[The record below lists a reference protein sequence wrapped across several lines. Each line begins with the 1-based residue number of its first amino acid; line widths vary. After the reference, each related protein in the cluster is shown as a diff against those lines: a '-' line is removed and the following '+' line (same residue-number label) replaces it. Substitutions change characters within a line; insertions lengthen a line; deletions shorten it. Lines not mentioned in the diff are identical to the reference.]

1 MLAALTKPNWLEL
14 ALAPLS
20 QVKAA
25 VMGDFCL
32 DAYWLFDTETV
43 ELSVETGLPV
53 RRVRTQRYSL
63 GGAGN
68 VVANL
73 ADLGVGSVRAV
84 GVVGTDLFG
93 AEILRLLQRYGVKT
107 QSGMVVDSDWQTMV
121 YSKPCSGPTEENRI
135 DFGAFNTL
143 SAKTIDALI
152 AALEEAADVSDVV
165 ILNQQVP
172 AGVSPAE
179 VIERINS
186 CIAKFPKT
194 HFIVDARHRPH
205 LYRGAILKL
214 NASEAAQYLGKSP
227 DACFSETEVR
237 GLALSISQLS
247 GKPVFLTR
255 GEHGIVVAQGSEVF
269 EVPGIQVLGDTDT
282 VGAGD
287 TVVSALAAALGSGQ
301 QPLVAARL
309 ANTAAMVTVQKLQI
323 TGTATPAEILAVG
336 PAPDYIFEPELAE
349 APHLAKFIA
358 GTEIEH
364 IGDVPKDLAIE
375 HCIFDHDG
383 TISTLREGWETVM
396 EPMMVRAILCNE
408 YDNASGALFADVTR
422 KVRLLIDRTTG
433 IQTLMQMRGLVD
445 LVRAGGYVPKSEIL
459 DEHGYKQIFNDDLM
473 MLIHRRVAKLANGE
487 LQSTDFQ
494 IKNAGLL
501 IEELHERGIKLYL
514 ASGTDQADVV
524 AEATAMGYA
533 DLFEGRIFGSV
544 GDIKADAKKMV
555 LERIVRENN
564 LAGHQF
570 ATFGDGPVEM
580 RETQKVGGLCVGVA
594 SDELRRF
601 GWNRAK
607 RTRLIRAGASLL
619 VPDFSQMPALLNAIG
634 LA

>member
-1 MLAALTKPNWLEL
+1 MAPAGTTPNWLEL
-14 ALAPLS
+14 ALAPIA
-20 QVKAA
+20 QVNAT
-25 VMGDFCL
+25 VLGDFCL
-32 DAYWLFDTETV
+32 DAYWLLDTEST
-43 ELSVETGLPV
+43 ELSIETGLPV

-93 AEILRLLQRYGVKT
+93 AEMLRLLKERGVNT
-107 QSGMVVDSDWQTMV
+107 DAGMVVDPAWQSLV
-121 YSKPCSGPTEENRI
+121 YAKPCAGATEESRI

-143 SAKTIDALI
+143 AAATIDALI
-152 AALEEAADVSDVV
+152 AALEVAAAQSHVV
-165 ILNQQVP
+165 ILNQQIP
-172 AGVSPAE
+172 AGVSGPA
-179 VIERINS
+179 VIERINA
-186 CIAKFPKT
+186 CIAKFPNT

-214 NASEAAQYLGKSP
+214 NAGEAARYLGKP
-227 DACFSETEVR
+227 EDAVYSEAEVCE
-237 GLALSISQLS
+237 LAKSISART
-247 GKPVFLTR
+247 GKSVFLTR
-255 GEHGIVVAQGSEVF
+255 GEYGIVVAHNGEV
-269 EVPGIQVLGDTDT
+269 EEIPGIQVLGDTDT

-287 TVVSALAAALGSGQ
+287 TVVAALAAALGSGQ
-301 QPLVAARL
+301 DPVVAARL
-309 ANTAAMVTVQKLQI
+309 ANTAAMVTVQKLQT

-336 PAPDYIFEPELAE
+336 PAPDDIFEPELAE
-349 APHLAKFIA
+349 SPHFARFIE
-358 GTEIEH
+358 GTDIEYV
-364 IGDVPKDLAIE
+364 GALPQDLAIE

-383 TISTLREGWETVM
+383 TLSVLREGWESVM
-396 EPMMVRAILCNE
+396 EPMMVRAILGPA
-408 YDNASGALFADVTR
+408 YDTASAALFADVTR
-422 KVRLLIDRTTG
+422 KVKRLIDRTTG

-445 LVRAGGYVPKSEIL
+445 LVRGGGFVAESDIL
-459 DEHGYKQIFNDDLM
+459 DEHGYKRIFNDDLM
-473 MLIHRRVAKLANGE
+473 KLIHTRVNKLASGE
-487 LQSTDFQ
+487 LKSVDFQ
-494 IKNAGLL
+494 IKNARELL
-501 IEELHERGIKLYL
+501 NELHGRGIKLYL
-514 ASGTDQADVV
+514 ASGTDQADVI

-580 RETQKVGGLCVGVA
+580 RETQKVGGLCIGVA

-601 GWNRAK
+601 GWNYAK

-619 VPDFSQMPALLNAIG
+619 VPDFSQLPALLKAIH

>member
-1 MLAALTKPNWLEL
+1 MPVVPSTSSWLEA
-14 ALAPLS
+14 ALAPLA
-20 QVKAA
+20 QVNAT

-32 DAYWLFDTETV
+32 DAYWLLDTESS

-53 RRVRTQRYSL
+53 RRVRAQHYSL

-73 ADLGVGSVRAV
+73 CDLGVRSVRAI
-84 GVVGTDLFG
+84 GIVGTDLFG
-93 AEILRLLQRYGVKT
+93 TEMLRILERYGVRT
-107 QSGMVVDSDWQTMV
+107 QNGMVVDPDWQTMV
-121 YSKPCSGPTEENRI
+121 YSKPCAGPTEESRI

-143 SAKTIDALI
+143 GAKTIDALI
-152 AALEEAADVSDVV
+152 AALEEAAAASDVV

-172 AGVSPAE
+172 AGLSPPA
-179 VIERINS
+179 VIERING
-186 CIAKFPKT
+186 CISRFPRT
-194 HFIVDARHRPH
+194 QFIVDARHRPN

-214 NASEAAQYLGKSP
+214 NAAEAARFLGKP
-227 DACFSETEVR
+227 DNALYSESEVR
-237 GLALSISQLS
+237 GLALAISQQT

-255 GEHGIVVAQGSEVF
+255 GEHGIVVAQNGEVQ

-301 QPLVAARL
+301 NPVVAARL
-309 ANTAAMVTVQKLQI
+309 ANTAAMVTVQKLQT
-323 TGTATPAEILAVG
+323 TGTATPAEIRAVG
-336 PAPDYIFEPELAE
+336 PSPDYIFEPELAE
-349 APHLAKFIA
+349 APHLAKFIE

-364 IGDVPKDLAIE
+364 IGPVPKDLAIE
-375 HCIFDHDG
+375 HCILDHDG
-383 TISTLREGWETVM
+383 TISTLREGWERVM
-396 EPMMVRAILCNE
+396 EPMMVRAILGPE
-408 YDNASGALFADVTR
+408 YENASAALFADVTG
-422 KVRLLIDRTTG
+422 KVRRLIDRTTG
-433 IQTLMQMRGLVD
+433 IQTLMQMKGLVD
-445 LVRAGGYVPKSEIL
+445 LVRAGGFVPESEIL
-459 DEHGYKQIFNDDLM
+459 DEHGYKRIFNDDLM
-473 MLIHRRVAKLANGE
+473 KLIHTRVAKLANGE
-487 LQSTDFQ
+487 LVSTDFQ
-494 IKNAGLL
+494 IKNSGLL
-501 IEELHERGIKLYL
+501 LHELHRRGIKLYL

-533 DLFEGRIFGSV
+533 DLFEGRIFGSI
-544 GDIKADAKKMV
+544 GDITADAKKMV

-601 GWNRAK
+601 GWNMSK
-607 RTRLIRAGASLL
+607 RTRLIRAGATLL
-619 VPDFSQMPALLNAIG
+619 VPDFSQMSALLKVLH

>member
-1 MLAALTKPNWLEL
+1 MPPVLTKSSWLEA
-14 ALAPLS
+14 ALAPLGK
-20 QVKAA
+20 VNAA
-25 VMGDFCL
+25 VMGDFCV
-32 DAYWLFDTETV
+32 DAYWLLDTEST

-53 RRVRTQRYSL
+53 RRVRAQRYSL

-73 ADLGVGSVRAV
+73 ADLGVKSVRAI
-84 GVVGTDLFG
+84 GVVGADLFG
-93 AEILRLLQRYGVKT
+93 AELLRLLHAQGVKT
-107 QSGMVVDSDWQTMV
+107 EGSMVADAQWQTMV
-121 YSKPCSGPTEENRI
+121 YSKPCAGPTEESRI
-135 DFGAFNTL
+135 DFGAFNAL
-143 SAKTIDALI
+143 SAKTADALI
-152 AALEEAADVSDVV
+152 AALDEAAASCDVV
-165 ILNQQVP
+165 ILNQQIP
-172 AGVSPAE
+172 AGVSTAE
-179 VIERINS
+179 VIERING
-186 CIAKFPKT
+186 CIAKHPKT
-194 HFIVDARHRPH
+194 QFIVDARHRPH

-214 NASEAAQYLGKSP
+214 NASEAAEYLGKP
-227 DACFSETEVR
+227 RDACFSEKEVR
-237 GLALSISQLS
+237 GLALSLS
-247 GKPVFLTR
+247 EKTGKTVFLTR
-255 GEHGIVVAQGSEVF
+255 GEHGIIVAQNGKVD

-287 TVVSALAAALGSGQ
+287 TVVSALAAALGSGLDA
-301 QPLVAARL
+301 LVAARL

-323 TGTATPAEILAVG
+323 TGTATPEEILAVG

-349 APHLAKFIA
+349 APNLARYIP

-364 IGDVPKDLAIE
+364 VGEVPRDLAIE
-375 HCIFDHDG
+375 HCILDHDG
-383 TISTLREGWETVM
+383 TISVLREGWERVM
-396 EPMMVRAILCNE
+396 EPMMVRAILGAE
-408 YDNASGALFADVTR
+408 FENASGALFAEVTR

-433 IQTLMQMRGLVD
+433 IQTLMQMKGLVD
-445 LVRAGGYVPKSEIL
+445 LVRQGGFVPESEIL
-459 DEHGYKQIFNDDLM
+459 DEHGYKRIYNDDLM
-473 MLIHRRVAKLANGE
+473 ELIKTRVAKLACGE
-487 LQSTDFQ
+487 LVSTDFQ
-494 IKNAGLL
+494 IKNSELL
-501 IEELHERGIKLYL
+501 LKELHKRGIKLYL
-514 ASGTDQADVV
+514 ASGTDEADVV

-533 DLFEGRIFGSV
+533 EMFEGRIFGSI

-601 GWNRAK
+601 GWNMAK

-619 VPDFSQMPALLNAIG
+619 VPDFSQLPALLKVLR

>member
-1 MLAALTKPNWLEL
+1 MPAALKHPSWLEL
-14 ALAPLS
+14 ALAPLA
-20 QVKAA
+20 QVNAA

-32 DAYWLFDTETV
+32 DSYWLLDTETV

-73 ADLGVGSVRAV
+73 ADLAVRSVRAI

-93 AEILRLLQRYGVKT
+93 AEMLRILEKYGVNT
-107 QSGMVVDSDWQTMV
+107 QSGMVVDPDWQTMV
-121 YSKPCSGPTEENRI
+121 YSKPCAGPTEESRI

-143 SAKTIDALI
+143 GAKSIDALS
-152 AALEEAADVSDVV
+152 AAVEEAAAASDVV

-172 AGVSPAE
+172 AGVSPPE
-179 VIERINS
+179 VIERVNEI
-186 CIAKFPKT
+186 IAKFPRT

-214 NASEAAQYLGKSP
+214 NASEAAQYLGKSGETI
-227 DACFSETEVR
+227 FSESEVR
-237 GLALSISQLS
+237 GLALSISQKT

-255 GEHGIVVAQGSEVF
+255 GEHGIVVAQDGAVQD
-269 EVPGIQVLGDTDT
+269 VPGIQVLGDTDT

-301 QPLVAARL
+301 DPLVAARL
-309 ANTAAMVTVQKLQI
+309 ANTAAMVTVQKLQT

-349 APHLAKFIA
+349 AHHLARFIE

-364 IGDVPKDLAIE
+364 IGPVPQDLAIE

-396 EPMMVRAILCNE
+396 EPMMVRAILGAE
-408 YDNASGALFADVTR
+408 YENASGALFADVTG
-422 KVRLLIDRTTG
+422 KVRRLIDRTTG
-433 IQTLMQMRGLVD
+433 IQTLMQMKGLVD
-445 LVRAGGYVPKSEIL
+445 LVRAGGFVPESDIL
-459 DEHGYKQIFNDDLM
+459 DEHGYKKIFNDDLM
-473 MLIHRRVAKLANGE
+473 KLIHRRVAKLANGE
-487 LQSTDFQ
+487 LVSTDFQ

-501 IEELHERGIKLYL
+501 IRELHQRGIKLYL

-524 AEATAMGYA
+524 AEATAMGHA

-564 LAGHQF
+564 LAGQQF

-601 GWNRAK
+601 GWNKYK

-619 VPDFSQMPALLNAIG
+619 VPDFSQMNALLKVLH

>member
-1 MLAALTKPNWLEL
+1 MPAVSTTPSWLEI

-20 QVKAA
+20 QVNVA

-32 DAYWLFDTETV
+32 DSYWLLDTETV

-73 ADLGVGSVRAV
+73 ADLGVRSIRAI

-93 AEILRLLQRYGVKT
+93 AEMLRILERYGVKT
-107 QSGMVVDSDWQTMV
+107 ENDMVVDPDWQTMV
-121 YSKPCSGPTEENRI
+121 YSKPCAGPTEESRI
-135 DFGAFNTL
+135 DFGAFNSL
-143 SAKTIDALI
+143 GAKTIDALI
-152 AALEEAADVSDVV
+152 AELEAAAAQSDVV

-172 AGVSPAE
+172 AGVSPPH
-179 VIERINS
+179 VIERING

-194 HFIVDARHRPH
+194 QFIVDARHRPN

-214 NASEAAQYLGKSP
+214 NASEAAQYLGESGH
-227 DACFSETEVR
+227 ACFSEVEVR
-237 GLALSISQLS
+237 GLALAISQKTS
-247 GKPVFLTR
+247 KPVFLTR
-255 GEHGIVVAQGSEVF
+255 GEHGIVVAQNGEVQD
-269 EVPGIQVLGDTDT
+269 VPGIQVLGDTDT

-301 QPLVAARL
+301 DPLVAARL
-309 ANTAAMVTVQKLQI
+309 ANTAAMVTVQKLQT

-349 APHLAKFIA
+349 APHFAKLIE

-364 IGDVPKDLAIE
+364 IGPVPQDLAIE

-396 EPMMVRAILCNE
+396 EPMMVRSILGPE
-408 YDNASGALFADVTR
+408 YENASGGLFADVTR
-422 KVRLLIDRTTG
+422 KVRRLIDRTTG

-445 LVRAGGYVPKSEIL
+445 LVRIAGFVPESEIL
-459 DEHGYKQIFNDDLM
+459 DEYGYKRIFNDDLIK
-473 MLIHRRVAKLANGE
+473 LIHRRVAKLANGE
-487 LQSTDFQ
+487 LVSTDFQ
-494 IKNAGLL
+494 IKNSGILL
-501 IEELHERGIKLYL
+501 HELHKRGIKLYL

-533 DLFEGRIFGSV
+533 ELFEGRIFGSI

-580 RETQKVGGLCVGVA
+580 RETQKVGGLCIGVA

-601 GWNRAK
+601 GWNMAK

-619 VPDFSQMPALLNAIG
+619 MPDFSQMNALLKVIK

>member
-1 MLAALTKPNWLEL
+1 MSAAPTKPDWLEL

-25 VMGDFCL
+25 VLGDFCL

-73 ADLGVGSVRAV
+73 ADLGVGIVRAV
-84 GVVGTDLFG
+84 GVVGADLFG
-93 AEILRLLQRYGVKT
+93 AEMLRLLQGYGVNT
-107 QSGMVVDSDWQTMV
+107 QSGMVVDPDWQTMV

-152 AALEEAADVSDVV
+152 AALEEAAAVSDVV

-172 AGVSPAE
+172 AGVSTPA
-179 VIERINS
+179 VIERINL
-186 CIAKFPKT
+186 CIATFPQT

-205 LYRGAILKL
+205 LYRGATLKL

-227 DACFSETEVR
+227 EACFSEAAVR
-237 GLALSISQLS
+237 GLALSISGQT

-255 GEHGIVVAQGSEVF
+255 GENGIVVAQGGEVQ
-269 EVPGIQVLGDTDT
+269 EVPGIQVFGDTDT

-287 TVVSALAAALGSGQ
+287 TVASALAAALGSGQ

-364 IGDVPKDLAIE
+364 IGDLPRDLAIE

-396 EPMMVRAILCNE
+396 EPMMVRAILGAE
-408 YDNASGALFADVTR
+408 YENASGALLADVTR

-445 LVRAGGYVPKSEIL
+445 LVRAAGFVPQGEIL

-473 MLIHRRVAKLANGE
+473 KLIQRRVAKLANGE

-494 IKNAGLL
+494 IKNAGALL
-501 IEELHERGIKLYL
+501 YELHKRGIKLYL

-580 RETQKVGGLCVGVA
+580 RETQKVGGLCIGVA

-601 GWNRAK
+601 GWNAAK

-619 VPDFSQMPALLNAIG
+619 VPDFSQLNALLKVIG

>member
-1 MLAALTKPNWLEL
+1 MSTVSTAPCWLEI
-14 ALAPLS
+14 ALAPLH
-20 QVKAA
+20 QVNAA

-93 AEILRLLQRYGVKT
+93 AEMLRILERYGVKT
-107 QSGMVVDSDWQTMV
+107 QSGMVVDPDWQTMV

-143 SAKTIDALI
+143 GSKTIDKLV
-152 AALEEAADVSDVV
+152 AALEQAAAASDVV

-172 AGVSPAE
+172 AGVSPPQ
-179 VIERINS
+179 VIERINGT
-186 CIAKFPKT
+186 IAKYPKT

-205 LYRGAILKL
+205 LYRSAILKL
-214 NASEAAQYLGKSP
+214 NASEAAQFLGKSP

-237 GLALSISQLS
+237 GLALSISQKT
-247 GKPVFLTR
+247 GKAVFLTR
-255 GEHGIVVAQGSEVF
+255 GEHGIVVAQNGAVQD
-269 EVPGIQVLGDTDT
+269 VPGIQVLGDTDT

-301 QPLVAARL
+301 EPLVAARL
-309 ANTAAMVTVQKLQI
+309 ANTAAMVTVQKLQT

-349 APHLAKFIA
+349 APHLARFIE

-364 IGDVPKDLAIE
+364 IGPVPQDLAIE

-396 EPMMVRAILCNE
+396 EPMMVRAILGPE
-408 YDNASGALFADVTR
+408 YEHASGALFADVTR
-422 KVRLLIDRTTG
+422 KVRRLIDRTTG
-433 IQTLMQMRGLVD
+433 IQTLMQMKGLVD
-445 LVRAGGYVPKSEIL
+445 LVRAGGFVPKSDIL
-459 DEHGYKQIFNDDLM
+459 DEHGYKKIFNDDLM
-473 MLIHRRVAKLANGE
+473 KLIHRRVAKLANGE
-487 LQSTDFQ
+487 LVSTDFQ
-494 IKNAGLL
+494 IKNSGVL
-501 IEELHERGIKLYL
+501 IRELHKRGIKLYL

-555 LERIVRENN
+555 LDRIVRENN

-594 SDELRRF
+594 TDELRRF
-601 GWNRAK
+601 GWNMAK

-619 VPDFSQMPALLNAIG
+619 LPDFSQLNALLKVIK

>member
-1 MLAALTKPNWLEL
+1 MPTDLTTPSWLET
-14 ALAPLS
+14 ALAPIAE
-20 QVKAA
+20 VNAA

-32 DAYWLFDTETV
+32 DAYWLLDTETT

-53 RRVRTQRYSL
+53 RRVRAQRYSL

-73 ADLGVGSVRAV
+73 CDLGVKSVRAI
-84 GVVGTDLFG
+84 GVIGADLFG
-93 AEILRLLQRYGVKT
+93 AEMLRLLEERGVKT
-107 QSGMVVDSDWQTMV
+107 ESGMVADPEWQTMV
-121 YSKPCSGPTEENRI
+121 YAKPCAGATEESRI
-135 DFGAFNTL
+135 DFGAFNAL

-152 AALEEAADVSDVV
+152 AGLEAAAAVSDVV

-172 AGVSPAE
+172 AGISPPE
-179 VIERINS
+179 VIERING
-186 CIAKFPKT
+186 CIAKFPRT
-194 HFIVDARHRPH
+194 RFIVDARHRPN

-214 NASEAAQYLGKSP
+214 NAREAAEFLGRAGNELFSEA
-227 DACFSETEVR
+227 EVR
-237 GLALSISQLS
+237 GLALSISEKT
-247 GKPVFLTR
+247 GKNVFLTR
-255 GEHGIVVAQGSEVF
+255 GEHGIVVAGNGEVR
-269 EVPGIQVLGDTDT
+269 EIPGIQVLGDTDT

-287 TVVSALAAALGSGQ
+287 TVVAALAAALGSGQ
-301 QPLVAARL
+301 EPLVAARL
-309 ANTAAMVTVQKLQI
+309 ANTAAMVTVQKLQT

-349 APHLAKFIA
+349 AAHLARFIE
-358 GTEIEH
+358 GTEIE
-364 IGDVPKDLAIE
+364 IVGDAPQDLAIE

-383 TISTLREGWETVM
+383 TLSTLREGWETVM
-396 EPMMVRAILCNE
+396 EPMMVRAILGPVYE
-408 YDNASGALFADVTR
+408 EASGALFADVTR
-422 KVRLLIDRTTG
+422 KVRRLIDRTTG
-433 IQTLMQMRGLVD
+433 IQTLMQMKGLVD
-445 LVRAGGYVPKSEIL
+445 LVRAAGFVPESEIL
-459 DEHGYKQIFNDDLM
+459 DEHGYKRIFNDDLM
-473 MLIHRRVAKLANGE
+473 KLIHRRVAKLACGE
-487 LQSTDFQ
+487 LVSTDFQ
-494 IKNAGLL
+494 IKNAGVLL
-501 IEELHERGIKLYL
+501 NEMHKRGIKLYL

-524 AEATAMGYA
+524 AEAKAMGYA

-580 RETQKVGGLCVGVA
+580 RETQKVGGLCIGVA

-601 GWNRAK
+601 GWSMTK

-619 VPDFSQMPALLNAIG
+619 VPDFSQISVLLKV
-634 LA
+634 LKLT

>member
-1 MLAALTKPNWLEL
+1 MPAVLTTPSWLEV

-25 VMGDFCL
+25 VLGDFCL

-107 QSGMVVDSDWQTMV
+107 ESGMVIDPDWQTMV

-143 SAKTIDALI
+143 SQKTIDALI
-152 AALEEAADVSDVV
+152 AALEEAAAASDVV

-214 NASEAAQYLGKSP
+214 NASEAAQFLGKSP
-227 DACFSETEVR
+227 DACFSEVEVR
-237 GLALSISQLS
+237 GLALSISQIT

-255 GEHGIVVAQGSEVF
+255 GEHGIVVAQNGEIQ

-301 QPLVAARL
+301 EPLVAARL

-349 APHLAKFIA
+349 APNLAKFIA

-364 IGDVPKDLAIE
+364 IGPLPQDLAIE

-396 EPMMVRAILCNE
+396 EPMMVRAILGAE
-408 YDNASGALFADVTR
+408 YENASGALFADVTR

-445 LVRAGGYVPKSEIL
+445 LVRAGGFVPQSEIL

-473 MLIHRRVAKLANGE
+473 KLIHRRVAKLANGE

-494 IKNAGLL
+494 IKNAGALL
-501 IEELHERGIKLYL
+501 YELHKRGIKLYL

-580 RETQKVGGLCVGVA
+580 RETQKVGGLCIGVA

-601 GWNRAK
+601 GWNMAK

-619 VPDFSQMPALLNAIG
+619 VPDFSQMPTLLKVIG

>member
-1 MLAALTKPNWLEL
+1 MPAALKHPSWLEL
-14 ALAPLS
+14 ALAPLA
-20 QVKAA
+20 QVNAA

-32 DAYWLFDTETV
+32 DSYWLLDTETV

-73 ADLGVGSVRAV
+73 ADLAVRSVRAI

-93 AEILRLLQRYGVKT
+93 AEMLRILEKYGVNT
-107 QSGMVVDSDWQTMV
+107 QSGMVVDPDWQTMV
-121 YSKPCSGPTEENRI
+121 YSKPCAGPTEESRI

-143 SAKTIDALI
+143 GAKSIDALS
-152 AALEEAADVSDVV
+152 AAVEEAAAASDVV

-172 AGVSPAE
+172 AGVSPPE
-179 VIERINS
+179 VIERVNEI
-186 CIAKFPKT
+186 IAKFPRT

-214 NASEAAQYLGKSP
+214 NASEAAQYLGKSGETI
-227 DACFSETEVR
+227 FSESEVR
-237 GLALSISQLS
+237 GLALSISQKT

-255 GEHGIVVAQGSEVF
+255 GEHGIVVAQDGAVQD
-269 EVPGIQVLGDTDT
+269 VPGIQVLGDTDT

-301 QPLVAARL
+301 DPLVAARL
-309 ANTAAMVTVQKLQI
+309 ANTAAMVTVQKLQT

-349 APHLAKFIA
+349 AHHLARFIE

-364 IGDVPKDLAIE
+364 IGPVPQDLAIE

-396 EPMMVRAILCNE
+396 EPMMVRAILGAE
-408 YDNASGALFADVTR
+408 YENASGALFADVTG
-422 KVRLLIDRTTG
+422 KVRRLIDRTTG
-433 IQTLMQMRGLVD
+433 IQTLMQMKGLVD
-445 LVRAGGYVPKSEIL
+445 LVRAGGFVPESDIL
-459 DEHGYKQIFNDDLM
+459 DEHGYKKIFNDDLM
-473 MLIHRRVAKLANGE
+473 KLIHRRVAKLANGE
-487 LQSTDFQ
+487 LVSTDFQ

-501 IEELHERGIKLYL
+501 IRELHQRGIKLYL

-524 AEATAMGYA
+524 AEATAMGHA

-601 GWNRAK
+601 GWNKSK

-619 VPDFSQMPALLNAIG
+619 VPDFSQMNALLKVLH